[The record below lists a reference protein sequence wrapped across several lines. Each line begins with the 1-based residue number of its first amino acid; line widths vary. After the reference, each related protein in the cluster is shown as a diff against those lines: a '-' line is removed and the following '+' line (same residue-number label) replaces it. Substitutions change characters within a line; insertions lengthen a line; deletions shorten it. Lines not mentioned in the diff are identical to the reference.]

1 MPKQTANTLAFW
13 KHCFNILE
21 NGTSQLLSIFK
32 TFCLV
37 PQAGWWLTVFEH
49 YPILPWPLT
58 PGTQEEGGLSL
69 LRSALLKVP
78 GLGKEQTKLELE
90 Y

>member
-1 MPKQTANTLAFW
+1 MPKQRANTLAFW

-37 PQAGWWLTVFEH
+37 PQAEH

-69 LRSALLKVP
+69 LKNALLKVP
-78 GLGKEQTKLELE
+78 GLGKEREGTNQA
-90 Y
+90 